1 MPIKN
6 AIKTAGIFAAVIV
19 YGLAT
24 FSSNAIAVQSSN
36 RVIQLQPQTGATINK
51 AASQT
56 ASRIKR
62 EGFVPQSIQGLPQ
75 VSAEPIV
82 TTPAAPASKKVVAK
96 PSAKPVQKLPP
107 RPVVTKP
114 AKGMSS
120 GSKAIVNNND
130 SAIRTTIESPKYVNL
145 NKPAIVKV
153 DLQNTGK
160 TAVGQVE
167 FLVALPKFAKLVSA
181 SPQPTQVDGQLVQ
194 FNLKTLNA
202 SEKRQILLNVVPT
215 QRTQI
220 DIATSVRT
228 ENQQKV
234 LVAVRE
240 PQLQALINGPSQTNL
255 GEKVVHEVVITNT
268 GDGVATQ
275 VTVQPVFP
283 GNLVQTKQPKSNVI
297 PEIAPGKT
305 AKILYHSQ
313 AIAPGAAQIQ
323 AAVSSDDGV
332 TPQTANLAMTIFE
345 PTLQVSAIGPKVNF
359 VDRNGIYTI
368 NLENKGKVP
377 VTDILV
383 SLNVPEGLKITT
395 INREANV
402 DAAKGILRW
411 KFDEVAA
418 GSVEQIQ
425 LIALAEKAGD
435 LVCDITVDS
444 HETAE
449 KQIMLATRVTTRAN
463 LSVALKNNSGPVQVG
478 GKAAFV
484 VELANDGS
492 RQAVDVKVKVELP
505 PSLQAVA
512 TDSQKIAI
520 SGNTVS
526 FIEPQIG
533 PGRTVSFEFSAL
545 GVEAGEHVVRTETKI
560 EGSERRVIAEDTV
573 FVYDIDEA
581 RVSESLKP
589 AVIQR

>member
-1 MPIKN
+1 M
-6 AIKTAGIFAAVIV
+6 
-19 YGLAT
+19 
-24 FSSNAIAVQSSN
+24 
-36 RVIQLQPQTGATINK
+36 
-51 AASQT
+51 
-56 ASRIKR
+56 
-62 EGFVPQSIQGLPQ
+62 
-75 VSAEPIV
+75 
-82 TTPAAPASKKVVAK
+82 
-96 PSAKPVQKLPP
+96 
-107 RPVVTKP
+107 
-114 AKGMSS
+114 
-120 GSKAIVNNND
+120 
-130 SAIRTTIESPKYVNL
+130 
-145 NKPAIVKV
+145 
-153 DLQNTGK
+153 
-160 TAVGQVE
+160 
-167 FLVALPKFAKLVSA
+167 
-181 SPQPTQVDGQLVQ
+181 
-194 FNLKTLNA
+194 
-202 SEKRQILLNVVPT
+202 
-215 QRTQI
+215 
-220 DIATSVRT
+220 
-228 ENQQKV
+228 
-234 LVAVRE
+234 VAVRE

>member
-19 YGLAT
+19 YGLVT

-36 RVIQLQPQTGATINK
+36 RVIQLQPQTGATLNK

-82 TTPAAPASKKVVAK
+82 TTPAAPAPKKVVAK

-145 NKPAIVKV
+145 NKPAVVKV
-153 DLQNTGK
+153 DLENTGK

-368 NLENKGKVP
+368 NVENKGKVP

-449 KQIMLATRVTTRAN
+449 KQIMLATRITTRAN

>member
-1 MPIKN
+1 
-6 AIKTAGIFAAVIV
+6 
-19 YGLAT
+19 
-24 FSSNAIAVQSSN
+24 
-36 RVIQLQPQTGATINK
+36 
-51 AASQT
+51 
-56 ASRIKR
+56 
-62 EGFVPQSIQGLPQ
+62 
-75 VSAEPIV
+75 
-82 TTPAAPASKKVVAK
+82 
-96 PSAKPVQKLPP
+96 
-107 RPVVTKP
+107 
-114 AKGMSS
+114 
-120 GSKAIVNNND
+120 
-130 SAIRTTIESPKYVNL
+130 
-145 NKPAIVKV
+145 
-153 DLQNTGK
+153 
-160 TAVGQVE
+160 
-167 FLVALPKFAKLVSA
+167 
-181 SPQPTQVDGQLVQ
+181 
-194 FNLKTLNA
+194 
-202 SEKRQILLNVVPT
+202 
-215 QRTQI
+215 
-220 DIATSVRT
+220 
-228 ENQQKV
+228 
-234 LVAVRE
+234 
-240 PQLQALINGPSQTNL
+240 
-255 GEKVVHEVVITNT
+255 
-268 GDGVATQ
+268 
-275 VTVQPVFP
+275 
-283 GNLVQTKQPKSNVI
+283 
-297 PEIAPGKT
+297 
-305 AKILYHSQ
+305 
-313 AIAPGAAQIQ
+313 
-323 AAVSSDDGV
+323 
-332 TPQTANLAMTIFE
+332 MTIFE

-368 NLENKGKVP
+368 NVENKGKVP

-402 DAAKGILRW
+402 DAAKGVLRW

-444 HETAE
+444 HETAK

-492 RQAVDVKVKVELP
+492 RQAVDVNVKVELP
-505 PSLQAVA
+505 PSLRAVA

-533 PGRTVSFEFSAL
+533 AGRTVSFEFSAL
-545 GVEAGEHVVRTETKI
+545 GVEAGEHVVRTETRI

-589 AVIQR
+589 SVIQR